1 MVKSF
6 QNYFNV
12 NEDVAT
18 ELVTLNQQEA
28 DAMKVVND
36 AQIKLTEIR
45 EKIKAAIV
53 KQEEEK
59 KLVAAQAPTVV

>member
-6 QNYFNV
+6 QNYFGL
-12 NEDVAT
+12 NEDAAS

-45 EKIKAAIV
+45 EKIKAATA
-53 KQEEEK
+53 KQAEEQK
-59 KLVAAQAPTVV
+59 AAAAQAPTV